1 MKEKSIIWILVIIAG
16 FVLEFLA
23 VMIILNVIKLPE
35 IESIKEYPLLPAGV
49 LLAGGIVLIVSG
61 FRLRKG
67 EDDEDEE

>member
-23 VMIILNVIKLPE
+23 VMSIVNEIKSPE
-35 IESIKEYPLLPAGV
+35 LKEVKEYPLLPAGV

-61 FRLRKG
+61 FRLRKREDG
-67 EDDEDEE
+67 ENEK

>member
-16 FVLEFLA
+16 FVLEFLS

-67 EDDEDEE
+67 EDVEYEE

>member
-1 MKEKSIIWILVIIAG
+1 MKEKSIIWILVIIDG

>member
-67 EDDEDEE
+67 EGVEDEE

>member
-67 EDDEDEE
+67 EDVEYEE

>member
-35 IESIKEYPLLPAGV
+35 IESIKEYQMLPAGV

-67 EDDEDEE
+67 EDVEDEE

>member
-49 LLAGGIVLIVSG
+49 LLASGIVLIVSG

-67 EDDEDEE
+67 EDVEDEE